1 MRLLAPLAV
10 ATVLAGAVLGQTQP
24 ADQPAPAGPGQTQ
37 WGTSKAGVQL
47 SLTVTDATAAGK
59 KLAFTSAVRNVAAA
73 GIKLPPAKEVFG
85 WVMVVYG
92 RDSAWITE
100 KVFPAAGL
108 PAWPEALEGGKTI
121 QFAPADA
128 AGLDVYPYDKR
139 QEVYKSYLQPL
150 EAGALPKA
158 QGKLADKLAP
168 GKARVV
174 LTLCLPRPGE
184 SPLLLASN
192 AVDID
197 LGGGGAGGWAAL
209 SADVRKQQADK
220 LIAKFDKDAW
230 AGMAAHGEAV
240 AIGPPIV
247 PYLAEALSDLKRP
260 DFSRLWLATALADI
274 RCQAA
279 ADEMIRLL
287 DDPTAGVRGVV
298 AYHGPKQHNDKL
310 DAAILAKVA
319 AGQDGAVLSYALLG
333 FLVQRNQ
340 VPPALLAASLD
351 SKDPKVRSA
360 VISALKT
367 QASDDNLARLARL
380 LSDEDEQ
387 VRSAAARALGAMGRP
402 DGPVVGAL
410 VRAIQAPGESAR
422 QSIAEALGNLTGRK
436 APYDPKADAAAKEK
450 VLKDWQAW
458 WGAKAA
464 HDKSVDKV
472 EK

>member
-1 MRLLAPLAV
+1 MRLLILLAV
-10 ATVLAGAVLGQTQP
+10 ATVLAGAALGQTRP
-24 ADQPAPAGPGQTQ
+24 ADQPTSAAPGQTQ

-59 KLAFTSAVRNVAAA
+59 KLAFTSAVRNVATSAV
-73 GIKLPPAKEVFG
+73 KLPPAKEVFG

-92 RDSAWITE
+92 RENAWITA

-108 PAWPEALEGGKTI
+108 TAWPEALEGGKTI

-139 QEVYKSYLQPL
+139 QEVYKAYLQPL

-158 QGKLADKLAP
+158 EGKLADKLAP

-197 LGGGGAGGWAAL
+197 LSVAAAGGGWAAL
-209 SADVRKQQADK
+209 PADVRKQQADK

-247 PYLAEALSDLKRP
+247 PYLAEALGDLRRP

-274 RCQAA
+274 RCPAA

-298 AYHGPKQHNDKL
+298 AYHGPKQHSDKL

-319 AGQDGAVLSYALLG
+319 TGQDGAVLSYALLG

-367 QASDDNLARLARL
+367 QASDDNLTRLVRL
-380 LSDEDEQ
+380 LSDENEQ

-402 DGPVVGAL
+402 EGPVVGAL
-410 VRAIQAPGESAR
+410 VRAIQSPGESAR
-422 QSIAEALGNLTGRK
+422 QSIAEALGTLTGRK

-458 WGAKAA
+458 WAKSGGKAA
-464 HDKSVDKV
+464 KN
-472 EK
+472 EQ